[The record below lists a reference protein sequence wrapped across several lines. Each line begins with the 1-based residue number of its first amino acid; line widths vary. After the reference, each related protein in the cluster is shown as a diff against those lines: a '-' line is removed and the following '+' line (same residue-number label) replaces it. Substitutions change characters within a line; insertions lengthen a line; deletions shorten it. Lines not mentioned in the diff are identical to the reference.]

1 MATRKQTL
9 KAKATGSLDKAP
21 QAAKKAKA
29 KAKKTSRGK

>member
-9 KAKATGSLDKAP
+9 KGKADSALGQGE
-21 QAAKKAKA
+21 QAAKKGKV

>member
-9 KAKATGSLDKAP
+9 KANADLSVGKGN
-21 QAAKKAKA
+21 QAAKKGKV